1 LIANSRYHKSV
12 FKTLPELFMGETTPQ
27 TKASDGLETKKTA
40 KSKTGCLKAVLS
52 IGLFGLTA
60 IVISFFVIDQL
71 NIGRKLKADAFKLI
85 SQILK
90 VPPPKPEVKIVEKI
104 VKVEVPVEKIVE
116 KIVKVEV
123 LPPMPSS
130 FISWQKIDTA
140 KLWNG
145 IQISNNVAI
154 LPGES
159 ATLERTKQDAIQLAM
174 TLNLK
179 IPTASQSIEAL
190 AQNNPN
196 LPAIL
201 PGLGQLIARG
211 RVSPFYHNLYERKT
225 EYVQQNATRLSELIS
240 LHNMFDTETVLELEN
255 PDTQQTALLIQ
266 SDMDVVSD
274 GSDGDRWPFLD
285 NYVSMSANYQPFTSY
300 GWAKRTGR
308 PNPLLERMEAELKR
322 ATERWAVKGLS
333 IEENRKLRITL
344 DTLPKQI
351 EDIKARSYLIAE
363 ADPFM
368 VMSLSF
374 LGRNA
379 ETKFGPMIGD
389 YAVVI
394 YGDKLYPV
402 IIGDAGPTY
411 KFGEASLRMA
421 REINPEATP
430 YNRPVS
436 DLSVTYLVFP
446 GSREE
451 VNSPPDYA
459 VWRQKCQIML
469 DKLGGV
475 GPNYSL
481 HQWEDIIPKK
491 LEEWRANHPGEV
503 IATPPPVPATVVD
516 PATLPQP
523 SFSTPVVPQN
533 SPETKSETPAKT
545 ESPQ

>member
-1 LIANSRYHKSV
+1 
-12 FKTLPELFMGETTPQ
+12 MGETTPH
-27 TKASDGLETKKTA
+27 TKSSDRLKSGKAAKT
-40 KSKTGCLKAVLS
+40 KTGCLKFFLA

-60 IVISFFVIDQL
+60 VLIAIFLIDQL
-71 NIGRKLKADAFKLI
+71 NIGQKLKVEAFQFI
-85 SQILK
+85 SKILNIPSPQPDIK
-90 VPPPKPEVKIVEKI
+90 VVEKVVKIEVPIEKVVEKT
-104 VKVEVPVEKIVE
+104 
-116 KIVKVEV
+116 VKVEV

-130 FISWQKIDTA
+130 FVSWQKIDTA

-145 IQISNNVAI
+145 IQIANSVSVI
-154 LPGES
+154 PGES
-159 ATLERTKQDAIQLAM
+159 ASVVRNQEDAMQLAM

-179 IPTASQSIEAL
+179 IPAATQSIEAL
-190 AQNNPN
+190 AKINPH
-196 LPAIL
+196 LPSIL
-201 PGLGQLIARG
+201 PGLGQLIAQG
-211 RVSPFYHNLYERKT
+211 KVSPFYHNLYERKT
-225 EYVQQNATRLSELIS
+225 ENVQQSVTRLSDLLS
-240 LHNMFDTETVLELEN
+240 VHNMFDTETVLEIEN
-255 PDTQQTALLIQ
+255 PATQQTALLIQ

-322 ATERWAVKGLS
+322 STERFAVKGLS
-333 IEENRKLRITL
+333 IEENRKLRTTL
-344 DTLPKQI
+344 DTLPQQI

-363 ADPFM
+363 ADPFI

-374 LGRNA
+374 LGRSA

-402 IIGDAGPTY
+402 IVGDAGPSF

-436 DLSVTYLVFP
+436 DLGVTYLVFP

-451 VNSPPDYA
+451 VNGPPDYA
-459 VWRQKCQIML
+459 VWRQKCQMML

-475 GPNYSL
+475 GPNHSL

-491 LEEWRANHPGEV
+491 LEEWKANHPGEV
-503 IATPPPVPATVVD
+503 IATPPPVTPNVID
-516 PATLPQP
+516 PTTLPQP
-523 SFSTPVVPQN
+523 SFSAPVVPQN
-533 SPETKSETPAKT
+533 SSEANSEAPPK
-545 ESPQ
+545 EVSPP